1 MLNAKHETS
10 QKHEFLT
17 SEKRMSAME
26 RSRVASTDAKRRD
39 FLYKLGIGA
48 LITGVAGFLFQSV
61 RALIPN
67 VLYEPSQRFK
77 IGQPASLPEGVTFLE
92 DRRLYIFKEGRTFFA
107 ISAACTHLGCTVK
120 YTKLNQPKQV
130 DLASGPS
137 TIDHEFHCPCHGSK
151 FYADGTNYAG
161 PAPRSLHWYKLDVS
175 PDDGQLMAD
184 LGQEV
189 EQGSRLTV

>member
-1 MLNAKHETS
+1 MLNAKYETS
-10 QKHEFLT
+10 SKHEAT
-17 SEKRMSAME
+17 KPETWTSAMDTPQE
-26 RSRVASTDAKRRD
+26 TSTDAKRRD
-39 FLYKLGIGA
+39 FLHKLGIGA
-48 LITGVAGFLFQSV
+48 LITAFAGFLFQSV

-92 DRRLYIFKEGRTFFA
+92 DRRLYIFKEGKTFFA

-130 DLASGPS
+130 ELANGPA
-137 TIDHEFHCPCHGSK
+137 TINHEFHCPCHGSK

-161 PAPRSLHWYKLDVS
+161 PAPRPLHWYKLDVS
-175 PDDGQLMAD
+175 PDDGQLVAD

-189 EQGSRLTV
+189 EQGYRLTV